1 MLLRWGCEMADND
14 SLSCFVMASPNGL
27 AFYGK
32 FGFEV
37 VGEVRTEYG
46 TFTSMFRGER

>member
-14 SLSCFVMASPNGL
+14 ELDCFVMASPNGL
-27 AFYGK
+27 GFYSK
-32 FGFEV
+32 FGFEA

-46 TFTSMFRGER
+46 TFTSMLRERR